1 MSNSNHSEY
10 PFPLSAVAN
19 IGRFAKDLFYTIGFA
34 CRIGIESQY
43 YWPYAIKNWRGTLR
57 QMYICGIGSLV
68 VVLIVA
74 AFTGMIIATQTGIEL
89 KKYGQEAVIGGVVA
103 VSICR
108 EMGPFMTGLILAAT
122 VTSSMTAEI
131 GTMAVSEELDAL
143 EVMSISP
150 VRYLIAQRVIAMMI
164 MCPAVTVVT
173 DFVGIFGGAIVGATN
188 LDVSFV
194 NYYEYA
200 KQFLSIDMWPGNIP
214 KDIATGLIKAFVFGF
229 VISVVGCSQGL
240 TTTNGA
246 MGVGRSTRLSVVY
259 SYLLVIVLGYFLTY
273 LFYFAFQ
280 S

>member
-1 MSNSNHSEY
+1 MANPKKQEL
-10 PFPLSAVAN
+10 PFPLSTVAN
-19 IGRFAKDLFYTIGFA
+19 TGKFVKELLLTLGFA
-34 CRIGIESQY
+34 SRIGIECLV
-43 YWPYAIKNWRGTLR
+43 YWPYAIKKWRDTLR
-57 QMYICGIGSLV
+57 QMYICGIGSLT

-89 KKYGQEAVIGGVVA
+89 KRYGQEAFIGGVVA

-122 VTSSMTAEI
+122 VTSSMSAEI

-143 EVMSISP
+143 EVMSINP
-150 VRYLIAQRVIAMMI
+150 VKYLVTQRVLAMMI

-173 DFVGIFGGAIVGATN
+173 DAVGIFGGAIVGVTN

-194 NYYEYA
+194 DYYDNA
-200 KQFLSIDMWPGNIP
+200 KFMLAKEMWPGNIP
-214 KDIATGLIKAFVFGF
+214 KDFLTGLIKALVFGY
-229 VISVVGCSQGL
+229 VISVIGCCQGL

-259 SYLLVIVLGYFLTY
+259 SYLLVIILGYLLTY
-273 LFYFAFQ
+273 LFYFAI
-280 S
+280 

>member
-1 MSNSNHSEY
+1 MNSSNKSES
-10 PFPLSAVAN
+10 PFPLSTILNV
-19 IGRFAKDLFYTIGFA
+19 GSFAKDLLFTIGFA
-34 CRIGIESQY
+34 TRIGIESLY
-43 YWPYAIKNWRGTLR
+43 YWPYALKNWRGTLR

-103 VSICR
+103 ISICR

-150 VRYLIAQRVIAMMI
+150 VKYLITQRVIAMMI

-173 DFVGIFGGAIVGATN
+173 DIVGILGGAVVGVAN
-188 LDVSFV
+188 LDVSFL
-194 NYYEYA
+194 NYYENA
-200 KQFLSIDMWPGNIP
+200 KFALALNMWPGNIP
-214 KDIATGLIKAFVFGF
+214 KDFFTGIIKALVFGY

-259 SYLLVIVLGYFLTY
+259 SYLLVIILGYLLTY
-273 LFYFAFQ
+273 IFYFAF
-280 S
+280 